1 MGWRLYFHC
10 RASDTRRQ
18 ARLADAY
25 LLNKCYLSES
35 QLFRFCLSLSIMPA
49 TQPLTE
55 AALQEAR
62 RKNALTQLRRRYD
75 ELDKLT
81 GKNAAERVEE
91 LRERQRAS

>member
-1 MGWRLYFHC
+1 
-10 RASDTRRQ
+10 
-18 ARLADAY
+18 
-25 LLNKCYLSES
+25 
-35 QLFRFCLSLSIMPA
+35 MPA

>member
-1 MGWRLYFHC
+1 MQ
-10 RASDTRRQ
+10 T
-18 ARLADAY
+18 
-25 LLNKCYLSES
+25 
-35 QLFRFCLSLSIMPA
+35 

-62 RKNALTQLRRRYD
+62 RKNAQAQLRRRYD

-91 LRERQRAS
+91 VRQRRRAS

>member
-1 MGWRLYFHC
+1 
-10 RASDTRRQ
+10 
-18 ARLADAY
+18 
-25 LLNKCYLSES
+25 
-35 QLFRFCLSLSIMPA
+35 MPI

-62 RKNALTQLRRRYD
+62 RQNALAQLRRRYD

-81 GKNAAERVEE
+81 GKTAAERVAE